1 MTCFVHSSAIAEM
14 MIGSEE
20 GRTIAARAEAHSKFI
35 TSPLEI
41 PVAVQAVADHFGCS
55 LEVASGEVA
64 QFLKV
69 LPIEIHPA
77 TAGIAKYAIEALSQI
92 DGKIDQRSAWTYA
105 MARAYRV
112 PVLAAD
118 QQLLDAG
125 ICLV

>member
-77 TAGIAKYAIEALSQI
+77 TAGIAKYAIEALSQV
-92 DGKIDQRSAWTYA
+92 DGKIDQGSAWTYA
-105 MARAYRV
+105 MARAYRA
-112 PVLAAD
+112 PVLAFD
-118 QQLLDAG
+118 KELLEAG
-125 ICLV
+125 ILIV

>member
-69 LPIEIHPA
+69 LPIEIHPV
-77 TAGIAKYAIEALSQI
+77 TAGIAKYAIEALSQV
-92 DGKIDQRSAWTYA
+92 DGKIDQRCAWTYA
-105 MARAYRV
+105 MARAYRA
-112 PVLAAD
+112 PVLAFD
-118 QQLLDAG
+118 KELLEAG
-125 ICLV
+125 IRIV

>member
-14 MIGSEE
+14 MIGSEV
-20 GRTIAARAEAHSKFI
+20 GRAIAARAEAHSKFI

-41 PVAVQAVADHFGCS
+41 PVAVQVVADHFGCS
-55 LEVASGEVA
+55 LEVASEEVV

-77 TAGIAKYAIEALSQI
+77 TAGIAKYAIEALSQV